1 MGDKRGLL
9 LLLLTALYL
18 EKTLGKIEL
27 KPSPGWVRS
36 SKAED
41 IEEWGRKLEEEEN
54 ECLNN
59 QKFYPIHW
67 GDSTEEKT
75 TCLQVVQSNQ
85 DSNSDS
91 DDKEDWILTGGS
103 SGTTDIVGST
113 SKTAY
118 MQLFHYLGGLRWSFY
133 LSGSGTNPDEIAD
146 CGFGNYGLQ
155 SIFLTVQ
162 PMHLF
167 IFETLTGNLLYQWK
181 EPTGNAI
188 VYRGLETRL

>member
-1 MGDKRGLL
+1 M
-9 LLLLTALYL
+9 
-18 EKTLGKIEL
+18 
-27 KPSPGWVRS
+27 
-36 SKAED
+36 
-41 IEEWGRKLEEEEN
+41 
-54 ECLNN
+54 NN
-59 QKFYPIHW
+59 QQFYPIHW
-67 GDSTEEKT
+67 GDSVEEKT

-103 SGTTDIVGST
+103 SGTTDIVGSAT
-113 SKTAY
+113 KTAY

-146 CGFGNYGLQ
+146 CGFANYGLQ
-155 SIFLTVQ
+155 SVFLTVQ
-162 PMHLF
+162 PMHVF
-167 IFETLTGNLLYQWK
+167 VFETLTGNLLHQWQ